1 MERFLRNLHLTN
13 TMRIRT
19 AVFGAGVSALRV
31 ASAIRAISNA
41 VAGTNVAGTNI
52 TGANVAGANTA
63 ASALRGSLTAV
74 PMVWGTSVSRYVMT

>member
-31 ASAIRAISNA
+31 SSAIRAISNA
-41 VAGTNVAGTNI
+41 VAGTNVAG
-52 TGANVAGANTA
+52 ANTA
-63 ASALRGSLTAV
+63 ASAIRGFLTAV